1 METDKEPT
9 ASESTKT
16 ITALAEALHIA
27 EPFEVISESQKVM
40 EVDEKTNLQ
49 QATIFDFY
57 AWLDAKGIER
67 KPKFDDDE

>member
-16 ITALAEALHIA
+16 ITAVAEALHIA
-27 EPFEVISESQKVM
+27 EPFKVISESQKLM
-40 EVDEKTNLQ
+40 EVDEKTNLK
-49 QATIFDFY
+49 QAKIFDFY
-57 AWLDAKGIER
+57 AWLDAQGIER

>member
-27 EPFEVISESQKVM
+27 EPLKVISESQKVM
-40 EVDEKTNLQ
+40 EVDEKTNLK
-49 QATIFDFY
+49 QAAKFDFY
-57 AWLDAKGIER
+57 AWLDAQGIER